1 MLDLLISFEAPDSEP
16 RTRYFYFMLIEL
28 RIKNFAIIDE
38 LSLSFSKG
46 FNILSGETGA
56 GKSIILSAV
65 HLLLGD
71 KATEEWIRS
80 SEEEANVEALFD
92 LSGNSEIREKIKEKA
107 PHLQGTG
114 EEDSLLIRRVI
125 SRFGRGKVFINGNLS
140 TLGVLSEVG
149 EGLLSIYGQHEHQT
163 LQRVETHL
171 DILDEFGGLVGL
183 REEFQKQY
191 VEFVSLSEEVQK
203 IREEKEKKA
212 KERDLMAFQSKE
224 IEASGI
230 QIGEE
235 ESLKED
241 RILLTHAKKL
251 MDFAVAA
258 EEALYSEEGSAIERV
273 QNVLTRCREA
283 AAIDPFLSQ
292 PLKALESI
300 LIQLQEAAL
309 ALRDYS
315 RRVEINPTR
324 LEEIE
329 DRLEQIDRLKRK
341 YGPTV
346 EDVLSLKQKIDE
358 ALKSFTSGEERLS
371 RLEGLLGPLRKTLDD
386 LGERLSGERKKVALE
401 LKKSVERELNS
412 LGMKKT
418 IFEIQMEPAPLS
430 PRGVDRV
437 EFLISPN
444 VGEEVKPLAKIASG
458 GELSRIMLAMKRILA
473 KVGGRQVLIFD
484 EVDSGIG
491 GAMAEVV
498 GKKLKELS
506 RHHQVICVT
515 HLPQIACFAD
525 QHHSV
530 RKEVKSGRTITSV
543 DRLDKGSIVDEI
555 ARMLG
560 GVKVTEKT
568 KAHAREMVESA
579 KKA

>member
-1 MLDLLISFEAPDSEP
+1 MLQ
-16 RTRYFYFMLIEL
+16 EL

-38 LSLSFSKG
+38 LNLSFSKG
-46 FNILSGETGA
+46 LNILSGETGA
-56 GKSIILSAV
+56 GKSIILNAV

-71 KATEEWIRS
+71 KVTEEWIRS
-80 SEEEANVEALFD
+80 SEEEASVEALFD
-92 LSGNSEIREKIKEKA
+92 ISGNLEVKERIKEKA
-107 PHLQGTG
+107 SHLQGAG
-114 EEDSLLIRRVI
+114 EEDSLIIRRVI
-125 SRFGRGKVFINGNLS
+125 SRSGRGKVFINGNLA

-149 EGLLSIYGQHEHQT
+149 EGLLSIYGQHEHQS
-163 LQRVETHL
+163 LQRVETHI
-171 DILDEFGGLVGL
+171 DILDEFGGLFGL

-191 VEFVSLSEEVQK
+191 QEFVSLSEEVEK
-203 IREEKEKKA
+203 IRTEKERRA
-212 KERDLMAFQSKE
+212 KERELMAFQSKE

-235 ESLKED
+235 ESLKEE
-241 RILLTHAKKL
+241 RTILTHAKKL
-251 MDFAVAA
+251 MDFANAS
-258 EEALYSEEGSAIERV
+258 EETLYSEEGSTIEKIQRMLN
-273 QNVLTRCREA
+273 QGREM
-283 AAIDPFLSQ
+283 AAIDPSLSQ
-292 PLKALESI
+292 PLKALESA
-300 LIQLQEAAL
+300 LIQLEEIAL

-315 RRVEINPTR
+315 KRVEINPMRLDEIENR
-324 LEEIE
+324 LEE
-329 DRLEQIDRLKRK
+329 IDRLKRK
-341 YGPTV
+341 YGATV
-346 EDVLSLKQKIDE
+346 EEVLSFKHKIDE
-358 ALKSFTSGEERLS
+358 ELKSFTSDEEKLS
-371 RLEGLLGPLRKTLDD
+371 QLEGCLEPLRHTVSG
-386 LGERLSGERKKVALE
+386 LGKKLSDERKKVALE

-418 IFEIQMEPAPLS
+418 IFEIHIDPLPLS
-430 PRGVDRV
+430 LKGVDRV

-498 GKKLKELS
+498 GKKLRELS
-506 RHHQVICVT
+506 HHHQVICVT

-543 DRLDKGSIVDEI
+543 DRLEKETIIDEI

-560 GVKVTEKT
+560 GVKITEKT
-568 KAHAREMVESA
+568 RAHAKEMIENA
-579 KKA
+579 KRL